1 IKSSC
6 QATLKPAYDRH
17 MGFSRTQTIDVAL
30 TTSQVWDLL
39 TDPGAWLQFDDQ
51 LQQFAPVD
59 MAGERLQ
66 VGDTVKVVPKALIRG
81 FVHAATAPP
90 GVIVSVK
97 PEREIA
103 WRQGQPGGFTG
114 QRWQIA
120 STEDG
125 GTRLTR
131 HTQAIGPFAA
141 PFGAT

>member
-1 IKSSC
+1 MIRCPHFAAGLRIKSSC

-59 MAGERLQ
+59 IAGERLQ

-81 FVHAATAPP
+81 FSSEERRVRRPAT
-90 GVIVSVK
+90 
-97 PEREIA
+97 
-103 WRQGQPGGFTG
+103 
-114 QRWQIA
+114 
-120 STEDG
+120 
-125 GTRLTR
+125 
-131 HTQAIGPFAA
+131 
-141 PFGAT
+141 